1 MIISLLLVTITGL
14 INLIFGILPDIPQIP
29 TELSSLVDSFFDLIF
44 DNSGLVGFFVP
55 ISTIKIALPIAIV
68 IINFEHIYSLVMWVV
83 KKIPMLNLK

>member
-1 MIISLLLVTITGL
+1 MIISLLLVTVTGL

-29 TELSSLVDSFFDLIF
+29 SELSSMVDSFFDLIF
-44 DNSGLVGFFVP
+44 ANAGLVGFFVP
-55 ISTIKIALPIAIV
+55 LNVAKIALPIAII